1 MCHLCFMT
9 GLSRPWRI
17 AGAIYV
23 LAVLIFATYV
33 YALDF
38 DLIRFLWL
46 GTAPLGLAVPYVAYL
61 ASVPLIL
68 LGLVDPV
75 DGNGLVPLLILLWT
89 LAAAGNVMIAR
100 SIWNAL
106 RSRCPRQVS
115 TLVIRGDRLLG
126 LLRRTT
132 AADLVPDCRQHQP
145 RDPPR
150 KAESAEEDSPNEVL
164 DRDVPTQL
172 KTR

>member
-1 MCHLCFMT
+1 MCHLWFMT
-9 GLSRPWRI
+9 GMTRPWRI

-75 DGNGLVPLLILLWT
+75 DGNGLVPLLIPLWT

-115 TLVIRGDRLLG
+115 TLVSPRRPSPRAPSPHDGGGPGTG
-126 LLRRTT
+126 LSTAPAPRSTT
-132 AADLVPDCRQHQP
+132 
-145 RDPPR
+145 
-150 KAESAEEDSPNEVL
+150 
-164 DRDVPTQL
+164 
-172 KTR
+172 